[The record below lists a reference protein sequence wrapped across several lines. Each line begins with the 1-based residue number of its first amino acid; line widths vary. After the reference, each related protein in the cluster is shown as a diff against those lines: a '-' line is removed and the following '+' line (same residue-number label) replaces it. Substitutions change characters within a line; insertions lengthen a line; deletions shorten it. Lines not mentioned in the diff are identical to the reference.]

1 MGRGMMTAFADDWQD
16 EASAKA
22 AYLAHNQLVRETA
35 PKDRFLEWRP
45 EDGWEP
51 ICRALRLDVPD
62 EPFPH
67 TNTSAETRA
76 ELGLDPI

>member
-1 MGRGMMTAFADDWQD
+1 MMTVFAEDWQD

-35 PKDRFLEWRP
+35 PRNRFLEWRP
-45 EDGWEP
+45 EEGGGRSAAP
-51 ICRALRLDVPD
+51 CGSTSPG

-67 TNTSAETRA
+67 TNTTAQARA
-76 ELGLDPI
+76 EIGLDPL